1 MDLMAVELDG
11 VKVVHPVGSM
21 KNENEIVELKGLF
34 KGCKVAKQRN
44 VIFNMEDVEDM
55 SYTGIG
61 VLVQGL
67 RQARSMGGDVRLASL
82 DNGLTKS
89 FSCAGAL
96 PIFQSFETES
106 EALRSFA
113 PV

>member
-1 MDLMAVELDG
+1 MALMAVELDG
-11 VKVVHPVGSM
+11 VKVVHPVGSV
-21 KNENEIVELKGLF
+21 KNEDEIVELKDVF
-34 KGCKVAKQRN
+34 NVCKVDKQRN
-44 VIFNMEDVEDM
+44 LIFNMEDVEDI

-82 DNGLTKS
+82 DNSLAKS

-113 PV
+113 PA